1 MWVRDQLGKAAER
14 VQTNLKV
21 RDDALSQAFE
31 FAAGPIVMGLIGW
44 LVDLAAGTGPLF
56 LVIFAVVGVLGSFVS
71 FYYRYQAESARLD
84 EGKPW
89 TRRTH

>member
-1 MWVRDQLGKAAER
+1 VRSSA
-14 VQTNLKV
+14 KV

-31 FAAGPIVMGLIGW
+31 FAAGPVVMGAIGW
-44 LVDLAAGTGPLF
+44 LIDLAAGTAPLF
-56 LVIFAVVGVLGSFVS
+56 LIVLAVLGVLGSFVS
-71 FYYRYQAESARLD
+71 FYYRYQAQTARLD

>member
-1 MWVRDQLGKAAER
+1 VRDQLGKAAER